1 MGDPLRDRTVVL
13 GVTGSIACYKALDLT
28 SRLVQAG
35 ARVEVVLTASA
46 QRLVSPLAFQ
56 ALTHRPVLAD
66 LWAGLPGEP
75 MPHVA
80 LGERADLVVVAPCTA
95 HTLARLALGL
105 ADDALTAL
113 ALSTRAPLLLAPA
126 MDGGMYD
133 HPATQ
138 EHVAALAR
146 RGVHIVG
153 PAEGRLASGR
163 VGQGR
168 MAEVPELLGHIRWL
182 LGRRGDLAGRRLVV
196 TAGGTREPL
205 DPVRVLTNRSTGKMG
220 YALAE
225 AARDR
230 GAWVTLITASPLPPP
245 PCVETVR
252 VETALEMRDAVLR
265 ACPAADALLM
275 AAAVA
280 DYRPAQ
286 VHPQKV
292 RKGAGPWTVELVRN
306 PDILA
311 EVEGPLKVG
320 FAAETEEVVERA
332 RRKLEAKGLD
342 LIVANDVTAPG
353 SGFGTDTNK
362 VWLVD
367 REGVEEL
374 PLLPKYEVAHRILDR
389 VAALLRRRGP

>member
-1 MGDPLRDRTVVL
+1 MGDPLRNRTVVL

-28 SRLVQAG
+28 SKMVQAG
-35 ARVEVVLTASA
+35 AQVEVVMTASA
-46 QRLVSPLAFQ
+46 QRLISPLAFQ

-66 LWAGLPGEP
+66 LWSAPEPLP
-75 MPHVA
+75 HIT

-95 HTLARLALGL
+95 HTLACLALGL
-105 ADDALTAL
+105 AEDALTAL

-138 EHVAALAR
+138 EHLQALAR
-146 RGVHIVG
+146 RGAHIVG
-153 PAEGRLASGR
+153 PAEGRLASGH
-163 VGQGR
+163 VGRGR
-168 MAEVPELLGHIRWL
+168 MVEVPELMGHIRWL
-182 LGRRGDLAGRRLVV
+182 LGQRGDLAGRRLVV

-225 AARDR
+225 AGRDR
-230 GAWVTLITASPLPPP
+230 GARVTLITSSPLPPP
-245 PCVETVR
+245 PCVEAVR
-252 VETALEMRDAVLR
+252 VETAMEMRDAVLQ
-265 ACPAADALLM
+265 ACREADALLM
-275 AAAVA
+275 ASAVA

-286 VHPQKV
+286 VHPVKV
-292 RKGAGPWTVELVRN
+292 PKGPETWVVELVRN

-320 FAAETEEVVERA
+320 FAAETGNPVERA

-342 LIVANDVTAPG
+342 LIVANDVSAPG

-362 VWLVD
+362 VWLID
-367 REGVEEL
+367 REGRVEEL

-389 VAALLRRRGP
+389 VAGLLRQRGP